1 MLSVKKHYERRI
13 WTSKRRKDI
22 LVPNKNP
29 EKMQNLLTEVAKSQ
43 KRRQNGIDYGSLSA
57 KRIQAQPQAMP
68 PCIYRSC
75 ANLPAP
81 TYLQEVPLLIN

>member
-1 MLSVKKHYERRI
+1 MLSVKKYYERRI

-22 LVPNKNP
+22 LVPGKNP

-57 KRIQAQPQAMP
+57 ERIQAQPQAMP
-68 PCIYRSC
+68 PGIYGSC

-81 TYLQEVPLLIN
+81 TYLQEMPLLIN